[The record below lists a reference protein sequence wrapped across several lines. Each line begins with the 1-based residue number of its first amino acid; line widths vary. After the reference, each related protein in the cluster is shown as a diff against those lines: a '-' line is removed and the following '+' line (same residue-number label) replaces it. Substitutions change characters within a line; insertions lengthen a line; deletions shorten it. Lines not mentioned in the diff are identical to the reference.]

1 MREGERER
9 EPPLSYGAVCWRAIG
24 EILQSFS
31 LLFVVFPMATTSFVL
46 TQCILA
52 WDEFQRIMG
61 TEQSESSPPFLH
73 SRDWER
79 SRWRR
84 SIKILRQAENQTTE
98 RRKKEGIREVRK
110 WLISPRPPFVAASLE
125 RTEATKSAQTLTM
138 LLFLWI
144 ERHCLLC

>member
-1 MREGERER
+1 M
-9 EPPLSYGAVCWRAIG
+9 SYGAVCWRAIG

-31 LLFVVFPMATTSFVL
+31 LLFVVFPMAASFVL

-61 TEQSESSPPFLH
+61 MEQSKPSLLHSSIH

-110 WLISPRPPFVAASLE
+110 WLISPRPPFVQANGGDEIRPDINNSPLPVD
-125 RTEATKSAQTLTM
+125 RTPLPSMPRREAFNYS
-138 LLFLWI
+138 
-144 ERHCLLC
+144 